1 VATTSTSARC
11 YANRTGPA
19 DLFAEEQERVSAH
32 LAALDGTDEERK
44 VEQDDITQQFERV
57 AEILSESTSINSGLL
72 QQTPSRKALLDE
84 YISRFN
90 MYVDQLK
97 VEVRGAPKINMPY
110 TK

>member
-1 VATTSTSARC
+1 MLCEQNWPGRSIRRGT
-11 YANRTGPA
+11 RTRLRPPGRP
-19 DLFAEEQERVSAH
+19 RR
-32 LAALDGTDEERK
+32 TDEERK

-72 QQTPSRKALLDE
+72 QQTPNTKALLDE